1 MSFMKSNGDDKDDD
15 ETGAESAEIQ
25 AFNQTGPYF
34 LRSLIDNVPLSS
46 DETGQDVEI
55 TCVELYGK

>member
-1 MSFMKSNGDDKDDD
+1 MKRNSDDEGDD
-15 ETGAESAEIQ
+15 ETGGESAEVH

-34 LRSLIDNVPLSS
+34 LRSLIENIPLSS